1 MNDIMHIMLDLETLG
16 NKTSPVIIQIAAVP
30 FTLNEG
36 TLCGEYF
43 EELIDPTSCVK
54 KGLNVDGDTVTW
66 WLKQD
71 KDVVRKVF
79 SESVNAKPIDE
90 VLMEFSE
97 WIRNLQ
103 LQGEIRVWGN
113 GLMSDN
119 RWLLSAFEKC
129 GIQNPIRHWQHSD
142 VRTLVDLGENIL
154 GRDWKSETVFVGE
167 KHNAIDDCKHQIEY
181 VCKIYEELGKLK

>member
-1 MNDIMHIMLDLETLG
+1 MSDIIHVMLDLETLG
-16 NKTSPVIIQIAAVP
+16 NKSSPVIIQIAAVA
-30 FTLNEG
+30 FSLNG
-36 TLCGEYF
+36 AICDQY
-43 EELIDPTSCVK
+43 EEIIDPTSCVK

-71 KDVVRKVF
+71 KGVVRKVF

-129 GIQNPIRHWQHSD
+129 GIQDPIKHWQHSD

-154 GRDWKSETVFVGE
+154 GKDWKAETSFVGE
-167 KHNAIDDCKHQIEY
+167 KHNAIDDCRHQIEY